1 MGQFNIYDKESMA
14 KEKSMNSKQDPSFQE
29 KLPRKKD
36 TFQERIQGERMF
48 PVSEDFMTIR
58 KKRRVFSIKRLKLVK
73 QNMVLTKERLK
84 PAKNHGLIKRKSPKG
99 NMVIVIEMQ
108 KCHKENRVLLWERV
122 KRCFVGLNTNAAAGH
137 IFASGRS
144 SSANSG

>member
-1 MGQFNIYDKESMA
+1 MGQFNIYDKESIA

-36 TFQERIQGERMF
+36 TFQERIQCERMF
-48 PVSEDFMTIR
+48 PMREDFLTMR
-58 KKRRVFSIKRLKLVK
+58 KKRRVFVIKRLKLVK
-73 QNMVLTKERLK
+73 QNMVLRKERL

>member
-1 MGQFNIYDKESMA
+1 M
-14 KEKSMNSKQDPSFQE
+14 
-29 KLPRKKD
+29 R
-36 TFQERIQGERMF
+36 
-48 PVSEDFMTIR
+48 EDFLTMR

-73 QNMVLTKERLK
+73 QNMILTKERLK
-84 PAKNHGLIKRKSPKG
+84 PAKNYGLIKCKSPKG
-99 NMVIVIEMQ
+99 GYIVIEMQ

>member
-1 MGQFNIYDKESMA
+1 M
-14 KEKSMNSKQDPSFQE
+14 
-29 KLPRKKD
+29 
-36 TFQERIQGERMF
+36 
-48 PVSEDFMTIR
+48 
-58 KKRRVFSIKRLKLVK
+58 KRLNRVK
-73 QNMVLTKERLK
+73 QNMLLTKGRLK
-84 PAKNHGLIKRKSPKG
+84 PTKNDGLIKHKSPKG